1 MAYNLD
7 NYEPVDARIDAFWA
21 KYPNGRMAT
30 DIHEKTDTTIVIKA
44 SIYKDANDA
53 HPLATGFAEEVKGS
67 SPVNRVS
74 WVENCETSA
83 IGRAL
88 ANANFAAKGK
98 RPSREEMEK
107 VERYSH
113 TDHAQPTITDEQVN
127 LAKEALEQIPGIETM
142 DELKLF
148 YSGAQSAGILSIKVN
163 GKTLNQAIGARKK
176 ELEGAK

>member
-7 NYEPVDARIDAFWA
+7 NYEPVEARLDSWWQ
-21 KYPNGRMAT
+21 KYPNGRVET
-30 DIHEKTDTTIVIKA
+30 KVLEKTDI
-44 SIYKDANDA
+44 SILIQANIFKDASDT
-53 HPLATGFAEEVKGS
+53 HPMATGLAEEIKGS

-107 VERYSH
+107 VQRQTEEPKTLDPDTVIMLQEAY
-113 TDHAQPTITDEQVN
+113 EQI
-127 LAKEALEQIPGIETM
+127 KEAENLE
-142 DELKLF
+142 ELKLI
-148 YSGAQSAGILSIKVN
+148 YEGAKQAKLLTGTVAGA
-163 GKTLNQAIGARKK
+163 TLNAAIAKRKK
-176 ELEGAK
+176 ELEAVK